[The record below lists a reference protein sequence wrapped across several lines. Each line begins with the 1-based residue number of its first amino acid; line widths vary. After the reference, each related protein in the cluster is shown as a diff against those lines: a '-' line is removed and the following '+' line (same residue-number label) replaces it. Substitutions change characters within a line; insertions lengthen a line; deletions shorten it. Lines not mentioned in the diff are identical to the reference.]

1 MDMKEPLLIEENKSI
16 QWDVIKQNISV
27 YDVPADCIKVPI
39 GVTDYGKVEYVILE
53 STDKLQH
60 IFITGQPC
68 SGKSCYVNW
77 ILSSLSFAYGNSVV
91 INYVTGRGNE
101 LYKYLRNDYSP
112 KFFNSGVVKI
122 ATTINDLRSTLKAII
137 SRINLKDSKVPEVV
151 AIDSVSYLVP
161 RFSTVDKE
169 SLKFILEEG
178 PKKNVHVILT
188 DSSYPLIENAIECS
202 GNLLDWSA
210 ICATKVY
217 VSAAV
222 YLQGSIM
229 ACSNTRNYGD
239 IVVKHDGNLK
249 LLRVPELSDEE
260 TDELFH

>member
-1 MDMKEPLLIEENKSI
+1 MDMKEPLLIQENKSI
-16 QWDVIKQNISV
+16 QWDAIKRNINV
-27 YDVPADCIKVPI
+27 YDVPTDCVKVPI
-39 GVTDYGKVEYVILE
+39 GVTDYGKVEYTILD

-77 ILSSLSFAYGNSVV
+77 ILSSLTFAYWNEIV

-101 LYKYLRNDYSP
+101 LYKYLKDDYSP

-122 ATTINDLRSTLKAII
+122 ATTINDLRSIMQDII
-137 SRINLKDSKVPEVV
+137 VRINLKGSKVPEVV
-151 AIDSVSYLVP
+151 VVDSVSYLAS
-161 RFSTVDKE
+161 RFSEVDKE

-178 PKKNVHVILT
+178 PKKNVHVILA
-188 DSSYPLIENAIECS
+188 DLSYPIIENAVECS
-202 GNLLDWSA
+202 GNLLDWRA
-210 ICATKVY
+210 ICVTKMSV
-217 VSAAV
+217 ANTV

-239 IVVKHDGNLK
+239 IVVKQDDSLK

-260 TDELFH
+260 TNELFH